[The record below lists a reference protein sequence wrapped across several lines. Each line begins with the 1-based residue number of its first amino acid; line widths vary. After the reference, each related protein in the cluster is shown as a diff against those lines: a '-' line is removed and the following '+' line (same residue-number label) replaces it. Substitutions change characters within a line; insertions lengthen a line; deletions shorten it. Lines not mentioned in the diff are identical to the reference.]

1 MTAVVVLLAAVVA
14 VQTVL
19 VAGLLRSH
27 AVILRRL
34 HDLGAGVGDPTGAP
48 VPARPDMSES
58 PAVPATAQA
67 ARTGR
72 EAHDLVGV
80 DPDGDAIA
88 LRVVDAPHLTVLA
101 FLSSSCLTCSRF
113 WDDLRKRSTVAL
125 PDGARLVVVT
135 KGPEAESPTAIAN
148 LAPRGFTTVM
158 ATAAWDDY
166 QVPGSPY
173 VVAVD
178 GPNGRVIG
186 EGTGSSWTQ
195 VAGLL
200 AEATGDLEWAVGA
213 NARRPRKHRADAE
226 REAALDAALLAAGI
240 APGDPRLVEPLDR
253 TSPAPRPSERPS

>member
-1 MTAVVVLLAAVVA
+1 VTAVVVLLAAVVA

-48 VPARPDMSES
+48 APGRSAPSAPADL
-58 PAVPATAQA
+58 PATAHA

-72 EAHDLVGV
+72 PGHDVVGV

-88 LRVVDAPHLTVLA
+88 LRVVGAPHLTVLA

-113 WDDLRKRSTVAL
+113 WEDLRKRSGVAL
-125 PDGARLVVVT
+125 PEGARLVVVA

-148 LAPRGFTTVM
+148 LAPRDFTTIL

-178 GPNGRVIG
+178 GPSGTVIG

-195 VAGLL
+195 VSGLL
-200 AEATGDLEWAVGA
+200 AEATGDLEWSAAGRV
-213 NARRPRKHRADAE
+213 RRPRKHRADAE
-226 REAALDAALLAAGI
+226 READLDAALLAAGI
-240 APGDPRLVEPLDR
+240 APCDPRLVRALDS
-253 TSPAPRPSERPS
+253 TNPSPRPSERPS